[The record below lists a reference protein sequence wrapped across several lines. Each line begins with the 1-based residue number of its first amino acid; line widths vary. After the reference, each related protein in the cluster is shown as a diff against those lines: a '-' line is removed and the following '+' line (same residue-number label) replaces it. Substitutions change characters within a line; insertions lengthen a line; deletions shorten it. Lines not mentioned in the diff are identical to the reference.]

1 MKTLVLFIPILLTI
15 SVSCS
20 FNSDKIASLEFENR
34 RLRDSINKKDSLYDS
49 IKTEYWELRNKVT
62 KHKKYYYTVYDDV
75 IIDENGDEW
84 EINDFFREYYE
95 KGQVIDMF
103 DINLDDFESDYY
115 SDYDRDNYDNDDLEH
130 YEPRAR

>member
-1 MKTLVLFIPILLTI
+1 MKTLVLFIPILLTL

-20 FNSDKIASLEFENR
+20 FNSDKIANLEFENE

-62 KHKKYYYTVYDDV
+62 KHKKFYYTVYYDV

-95 KGQVIDMF
+95 KSQVIDMF

-115 SDYDRDNYDNDDLEH
+115 TDYDRDNYDNDDLEY
-130 YEPRAR
+130 YEPRGR